1 MRDIFPQSGGEN
13 KFIAESFWDWTP
25 GFKERFE
32 VSFGGLLKPQSG
44 LTSVASVCVT
54 AGQQRRFSDPH
65 AVFIPPKL
73 HF

>member
-1 MRDIFPQSGGEN
+1 MRDIFPRSGGEN
-13 KFIAESFWDWTP
+13 KFIAESFWNWTP
-25 GFKERFE
+25 GFKERFK

-44 LTSVASVCVT
+44 FAPVASVRVT

-65 AVFIPPKL
+65 AVFILPEL